1 MTQEQ
6 LVTMTPEAAAAI
18 QALMEEQE
26 LENHALRIFISG
38 VG

>member
-6 LVTMTPEAAAAI
+6 HVTMTPEAAAAI
-18 QALMEEQE
+18 QSLMKEQE
-26 LENHALRIFISG
+26 LEGHALRIFISG

>member
-18 QALMEEQE
+18 LELMAEQN
-26 LENHALRIFISG
+26 LEKHALRIFISG